1 MPKYMIH
8 ACPSRLWYV
17 EDFLIPSMTAQGIK
31 REDITVWNDT
41 ERMGNLAA
49 CMAAFESCTGDG
61 GTWHLQD
68 DVVISADFAEKT
80 REFDRGVVYGFC
92 SRYFT
97 DDVDIAGEVYAEDA
111 WHSFQC
117 VRIPNEYA
125 RGCAAWVKAG
135 GPFSAEGEILIKLN
149 KGDDTLFREYFITY
163 HGTDTAVNLS
173 PNIVN
178 HVDYLVGG
186 PVTNQWRGYIVG
198 SDKWADSSIISELQ
212 TKLKERGR

>member
-1 MPKYMIH
+1 MPKYMMH
-8 ACPSRLWYV
+8 ACPKRMWYV
-17 EDFLIPSMTAQGIK
+17 EEFLIPSMTAQGIP

-41 ERMGNLAA
+41 EKLGNLAA

-68 DVVISADFAEKT
+68 DVVVSADFAEKT

-92 SRYFT
+92 SRYFM
-97 DDVDIAGEVYAEDA
+97 DDVEIAGEVYAEDA

-149 KGDDTLFREYFITY
+149 KGDDTLFREYFITH

-186 PVTNQWRGYIVG
+186 PVTNQWRSYIVG
-198 SDKWADSSIISELQ
+198 SDKWADSSIISKLQ

>member
-1 MPKYMIH
+1 MPKYMMH
-8 ACPSRLWYV
+8 ACPKRMWYV
-17 EDFLIPSMTAQGIK
+17 EEFLIPSMLEQGIP

-41 ERMGNLAA
+41 EKLGNLAA

-92 SRYFT
+92 SRYFM

-149 KGDDTLFREYFITY
+149 KGDDTLFREYFITH
-163 HGTDTAVNLS
+163 HGMDTAVNLS

-186 PVTNQWRGYIVG
+186 PVTNQWRSYIVG
-198 SDKWADSSIISELQ
+198 SDKWADSSIISKLQ

>member
-8 ACPSRLWYV
+8 TYPPRLWYV
-17 EDFLIPSMTAQGIK
+17 EEFMIPSMTAQGIK
-31 REDITVWNDT
+31 RDDITVWNDT

-80 REFDRGVVYGFC
+80 REFDSGVVYGFC
-92 SRYFT
+92 SRYFM

-125 RGCAAWVKAG
+125 RGCVEWYKSG
-135 GPFSAEGEILIKLN
+135 GPFSAETETLITLN
-149 KGDDTLFREYFITY
+149 KGDDTLFREYFTEK
-163 HGTDTAVNLS
+163 HGTDKAVNLS

-178 HVDYLVGG
+178 HVDYLIGG
-186 PVTNQWRGYIVG
+186 SATNQWRGYIVT
-198 SDKWADSSIISELQ
+198 SDKWADSGIITKLQ
-212 TKLKERGR
+212 TKLKERAR